1 MKNIRIALL
10 ILVAIILLSCIA
22 SAHELPIGIQRL
34 KEYQMQLASSITL
47 LLAFFAGL
55 ISMLSPCGIA
65 MLPAFFA
72 ASFKDKKKSVLMAS
86 AFSLGLLVAFTI
98 FGIVAGLLGNFLNE
112 YKLEFA
118 VFAGFALIIFGVMLL
133 LNIGFTLFSLKLDY
147 SKNASFIANAALGFW
162 FGVAWTPCI
171 GPILTGILLLAASS
185 STFLNGTLMLVFYGL

>member
-1 MKNIRIALL
+1 MKNIRITLL

-72 ASFKDKKKSVLMAS
+72 RDFARNPLSNLQRLSTAQGTRQFEEQFASC
-86 AFSLGLLVAFTI
+86 
-98 FGIVAGLLGNFLNE
+98 
-112 YKLEFA
+112 
-118 VFAGFALIIFGVMLL
+118 ALSI
-133 LNIGFTLFSLKLDY
+133 T
-147 SKNASFIANAALGFW
+147 
-162 FGVAWTPCI
+162 
-171 GPILTGILLLAASS
+171 
-185 STFLNGTLMLVFYGL
+185 